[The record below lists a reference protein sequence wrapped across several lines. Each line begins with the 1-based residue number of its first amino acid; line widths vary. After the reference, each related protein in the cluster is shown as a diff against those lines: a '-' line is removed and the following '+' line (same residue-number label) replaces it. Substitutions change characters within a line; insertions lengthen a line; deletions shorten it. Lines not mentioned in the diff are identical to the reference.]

1 MGLHIHLL
9 GLSQIFRSI
18 LLDLLQWQRENE
30 NQETE
35 ARYKEAGNNGKKREI
50 HETKNERERLQERLG
65 KNNWGLRLG
74 ERRISLDPSPSYTL
88 TKSFE
93 FLQHRVPS
101 I

>member
-1 MGLHIHLL
+1 M
-9 GLSQIFRSI
+9 IFFSGKERMKNRRQNWI
-18 LLDLLQWQRENE
+18 
-30 NQETE
+30 
-35 ARYKEAGNNGKKREI
+35 YKEVGNNGKKREI